1 MNDNVSLA
9 LGGAS
14 RSGLG
19 GLPQRLVQDGVV
31 EEAAMLEALAAARER
46 KTSVVT
52 QLVSRGIA
60 SARDIAVAASDEF
73 GVPLFDLDAVN
84 LDLDSVRLVSDKLLA
99 KHRVLPIFRRGKRL
113 FLAVADP
120 TNQHAI
126 DEIKFQTSL
135 AIEAVIVELAIEAV
149 IVEDD
154 KLQKAVD
161 KAIEQVDSQMSAL
174 TDAGDVD
181 LESLEVTGGE
191 EELDDKV
198 ARDDVE
204 DAPIV
209 RFVNKVM
216 LDAIRRGAS
225 DIHFE
230 PFEKLY
236 RVRFRMD
243 GVLKEIAQPPVV
255 LAPKLSARLK
265 VMSRLDIAERRVP
278 QDGRI
283 KMKLSKNRAI
293 DFRVSTCPTLFG
305 EKIVLRILDPAQAQL
320 GIESLGY
327 EPFQKEL
334 YLKYLAKPQG
344 MILVTGPTGS
354 GKTVSLYTGLAIL
367 NREDTNISTAED
379 PAEINLPGVN
389 QVNVNPKVGLTFAA
403 AMRAFLRQDPDV
415 IMVGEIRDLE
425 TAEIAIKAAQTGH
438 LVLSTLHTND
448 APQTLTRMVDMG
460 VKPYAI
466 ATSVSLIIAQ
476 RLARRLCSHCKQ
488 PLEIPREALLKEGFT
503 QADLAAGMKIF
514 APKGCANCTD
524 GYKGRVGIY
533 QVLPVTEA
541 IVRII
546 LALGSA
552 PEIGAQAAKEGVWD
566 LRRAGLEKVKS
577 GMTSLEEVNSVT
589 VE

>member
-1 MNDNVSLA
+1 MNDNASLA
-9 LGGAS
+9 ALGSGS

-31 EEAAMLEALAAARER
+31 EEAAMLEALNTARER

-52 QLVSRGIA
+52 QLVTSGAANAREIA
-60 SARDIAVAASDEF
+60 IAASTEF
-73 GVPLFDLDAVN
+73 GVPLFDLDALNIDV
-84 LDLDSVRLVSDKLLA
+84 DTVRLVSDKLLA
-99 KHRVLPIFRRGKRL
+99 KHRVLPLFKRGKRM

-120 TNQHAI
+120 TNTHAV
-126 DEIKFQTSL
+126 DEIKFQTGL
-135 AIEAVIVELAIEAV
+135 GVDAV

-154 KLQKAVD
+154 KLQKAVE
-161 KAIEQVDSQMSAL
+161 KAIEQAEAQITTFTEED
-174 TDAGDVD
+174 GID
-181 LESLEVTGGE
+181 LENLEVSGGE
-191 EELDDKV
+191 DELEKIS
-198 ARDDVE
+198 RDDVE

-209 RFVNKVM
+209 RFVNKLM

-230 PFEKLY
+230 PYEKLY

-243 GVLKEIAQPPVV
+243 GVLKEIAQPPVQ
-255 LAPKLSARLK
+255 LAGKLSARLK

-283 KMKLSKNRAI
+283 KMRLSKSRAI

-305 EKIVLRILDPAQAQL
+305 EKIVLRILDPAQAAM
-320 GIESLGY
+320 GIDSLGY
-327 EPFQKEL
+327 EPFQRDL
-334 YLKYLAKPQG
+334 YTKFLAKPQG

-354 GKTVSLYTGLAIL
+354 GKTVSLYTGLHIL

-379 PAEINLPGVN
+379 PSEINLPGVN
-389 QVNVNPKVGLTFAA
+389 QVNVNPKVGLTFAS

-415 IMVGEIRDLE
+415 IMVGEVRDLE

-448 APQTLTRMVDMG
+448 APQTLTRLIDMG

-476 RLARRLCSHCKQ
+476 RLARRLCAHCKQ
-488 PLEIPREALLKEGFT
+488 PLEIPKEALLKEGF
-503 QADLAAGMKIF
+503 QEEDVAAGLRIYV
-514 APKGCANCTD
+514 PKGCSACTD

-533 QVLPVTEA
+533 QVLPVTESIA
-541 IVRII
+541 RII
-546 LALGSA
+546 LAGGSA
-552 PEIGAQAAKEGVWD
+552 VDIGQQAAKEGVWD
-566 LRRAGLEKVKS
+566 LRRSGLEKIKA
-577 GMTSLEEVNSVT
+577 GLTSIQEVNSVT